1 MIIRLTNTVEAPEAV
16 TDSTGEIVG
25 IDLDPDEPSPAT
37 EHTSDIEGVR
47 ILQRQPTI
55 TVKLH
60 GVHTEFLPPMPCTLH
75 ATTGAC
81 RDCKSCDF
89 RAGCIAVEPQ
99 LSRRS
104 FPVEVQDPGSDTWY
118 YWQT

>member
-55 TVKLH
+55 TVKLQ